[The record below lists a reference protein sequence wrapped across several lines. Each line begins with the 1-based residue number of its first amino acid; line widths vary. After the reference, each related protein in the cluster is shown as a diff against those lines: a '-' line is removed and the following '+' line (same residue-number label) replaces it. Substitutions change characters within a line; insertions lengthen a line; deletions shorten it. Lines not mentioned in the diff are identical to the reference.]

1 MKSFASQ
8 MLIALVCLAVAPCH
22 ATTPLVRDGSSK
34 EKAIILKQRG
44 AKAVEEEMAWMRK
57 LYHYTPIDATRDMA
71 ADAIRQLKAGK
82 KKEVNLPQ
90 PWSHAILDDKGQC
103 CSVWTFKTP
112 RRQRE
117 IYFDTGASID
127 IPGEVPRQINSRI
140 DYVLK
145 HLPKTL

>member
-22 ATTPLVRDGSSK
+22 AAKPLVRDGSSK
-34 EKAIILKQRG
+34 EKAIVLKQHG
-44 AKAVEEEMAWMRK
+44 AGAVEEEMAWMRK
-57 LYHYTPIDATRDMA
+57 LYNYTPIDTMRDMV

-82 KKEVNLPQ
+82 KKVNLPQ
-90 PWSHAILDDKGQC
+90 PWSHGILDHKGKC

-112 RRQRE
+112 RGQRE
-117 IYFDTGASID
+117 IYFDTGVSID

-140 DYVLK
+140 DYILK
-145 HLPKTL
+145 HLPKTS